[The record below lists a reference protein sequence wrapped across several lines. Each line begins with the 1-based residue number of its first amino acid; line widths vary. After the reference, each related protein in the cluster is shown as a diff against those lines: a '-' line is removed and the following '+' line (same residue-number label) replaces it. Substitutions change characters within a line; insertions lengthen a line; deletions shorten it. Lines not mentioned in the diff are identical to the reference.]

1 MCTAAWQARSAAHSA
16 MVASFGAPPFLHT
29 RCSQRGRSVLLHL
42 PPLAGLHRQ
51 GVHLLCQVIYNR
63 RVCQF
68 WTAADCSWVWATRT
82 ASCSTGCLCKR
93 RLLHVLLSTC
103 LPYLRDT
110 FFGPSAHT
118 LNRPAPP
125 CSTAPYLRCSVQGYG
140 PKAPGYP
147 AFVYPGSGAT
157 CDTKL
162 LAEAKAAA
170 EAQAA
175 AEAAAA
181 AAAAAAEAAAGQQ
194 NGIAPAAMD
203 VDGPQASGAAVKSE
217 PGAPASAT
225 AGVNGGA
232 AQPAAAPAG
241 QAAAAPPAG
250 AAAGQEGSS
259 IEEDPDHEF
268 EYKGEAPL
276 FTVA

>member
-1 MCTAAWQARSAAHSA
+1 MLHS
-16 MVASFGAPPFLHT
+16 
-29 RCSQRGRSVLLHL
+29 
-42 PPLAGLHRQ
+42 
-51 GVHLLCQVIYNR
+51 I
-63 RVCQF
+63 
-68 WTAADCSWVWATRT
+68 
-82 ASCSTGCLCKR
+82 
-93 RLLHVLLSTC
+93 C
-103 LPYLRDT
+103 LPYLLGT
-110 FFGPSAHT
+110 FFGHSPTPSA
-118 LNRPAPP
+118 APP
-125 CSTAPYLRCSVQGYG
+125 PCCSAPYLHRSVQGYG

-194 NGIAPAAMD
+194 NGVAPAAMD

-217 PGAPASAT
+217 AGAPASA

-232 AQPAAAPAG
+232 GQQAAAAAG
-241 QAAAAPPAG
+241 QAAALQPAG
-250 AAAGQEGSS
+250 AAAGQQGSS

-268 EYKGEAPL
+268 EYKGEAHL